1 MKEPNALK
9 TIGEISKLLNIPSY
23 VLRFWEKKFLNIS
36 PIQKKNGRRYYTS
49 DDFLLLK
56 KIKELLYEKH
66 YSIRGAQ
73 KVLNNNSQSDEN
85 RRYLLIEELKVLQR
99 KIQKFL

>member
-23 VLRFWEKKFLNIS
+23 VIRFWEKKFLKVT
-36 PIQKKNGRRYYTS
+36 PIQKKNGRRYYTK

-66 YSIRGAQ
+66 YSIKGAQ
-73 KVLNNNSQSDEN
+73 KVLNSNSKSDEN
-85 RRYLLIEELKVLQR
+85 RKYLLIEELKILQS

>member
-9 TIGEISKLLNIPSY
+9 TIGEISKSLNIPSY
-23 VLRFWEKKFLNIS
+23 VLRFWEKKFPNIS
-36 PIQKKNGRRYYTS
+36 PIQKQNGRRYYTN

>member
-9 TIGEISKLLNIPSY
+9 TIGEVSKVLNIPSY
-23 VLRFWEKKFLNIS
+23 VLRFWEKKFLNVS
-36 PIQKKNGRRYYTS
+36 PIQKKNGRRYYS
-49 DDFLLLK
+49 NNDFLLLK

-73 KVLNNNSQSDEN
+73 KVLNNNQSDEN
-85 RRYLLIEELKVLQR
+85 DRYLLIEELKAIQR
-99 KIQKFL
+99 KVQKFL